1 VDTVYADFH
10 YEGRENLVMGF
21 QAGFSRLADK
31 SYIIS
36 KPPIHE
42 MDFMAVAGP
51 DFNLWMLFS

>member
-1 VDTVYADFH
+1 
-10 YEGRENLVMGF
+10 MGF
-21 QAGFSRLADK
+21 QAGFSSLADK